1 MSQQPD
7 ESESAP
13 RRIDRSR
20 LEDERDERTGRSA
33 AQERIRNQTRWVDL
47 QVRRAMER
55 GEFDD
60 LPGAGKPLELPE
72 THDPD
77 WWVKRLI
84 EREQITGVAP
94 PAIGLRKEDA
104 ELDGVLDREA
114 TPEAVRRMVEDFNG
128 RVVEARRQLTGGPPV
143 VTPTRDADAEVEAW
157 RARRAER
164 RTRAAEQAAPDAESQ
179 RDRPGRTRRA
189 GRRTRW
195 WHRQR

>member
-20 LEDERDERTGRSA
+20 LEDERDDRTGRSA

-47 QVRRAMER
+47 QVQRAMER

-60 LPGAGKPLELPE
+60 LPGAGKPLALPDK
-72 THDPD
+72 HDPD

-84 EREQITGVAP
+84 EREKITGIAP

-104 ELDGVLDREA
+104 ELDGLLDREA
-114 TPEAVRRMVEDFNG
+114 TPDGVRRVVEDFNA
-128 RVVEARRQLTGGPPV
+128 RIVEARRQLTGGPPV
-143 VTPTRDADAEVEAW
+143 VTPTRDVDAEVEAW
-157 RARRAER
+157 RERRAER
-164 RTRAAEQAAPDAESQ
+164 RARAAEQTARDAAPSQ
-179 RDRPGRTRRA
+179 RP